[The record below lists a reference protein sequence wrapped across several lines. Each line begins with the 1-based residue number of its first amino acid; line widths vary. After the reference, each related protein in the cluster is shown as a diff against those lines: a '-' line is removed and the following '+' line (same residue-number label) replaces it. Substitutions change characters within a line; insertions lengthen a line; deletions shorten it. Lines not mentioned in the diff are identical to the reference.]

1 MLRVLLRSCVGYLRQ
16 TVVNRLSVASTR
28 VERQWHRFVLRSGGR
43 SGGVPS
49 WGIIC
54 KFTQEAKLVG

>member
-1 MLRVLLRSCVGYLRQ
+1 MGYLRQ

>member
-1 MLRVLLRSCVGYLRQ
+1 MLRVLLRSCVEFLRQ
-16 TVVNRLSVASTR
+16 TVVNRLKSTR